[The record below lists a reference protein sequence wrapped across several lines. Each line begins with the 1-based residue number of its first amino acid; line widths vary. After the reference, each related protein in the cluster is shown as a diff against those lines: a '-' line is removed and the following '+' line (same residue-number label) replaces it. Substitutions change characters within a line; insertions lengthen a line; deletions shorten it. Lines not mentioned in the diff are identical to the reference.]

1 MLEIYR
7 RDLDK

>member
-7 RDLDK
+7 W

>member
-7 RDLDK
+7 